1 MSDSAVPDYLQ
12 AEFDPSF
19 LFVPRL
25 RSILV
30 SHNIPYLSN
39 AKKPELIEIFT
50 KKVLPLS
57 GKIIASSKAKRSSRG
72 IRNAS
77 PVPISNPA
85 TEDTETNTLRI
96 DAEQDPRRNS
106 EVMRSSKGIKHANP
120 VHAEQQG
127 LRRSSR
133 KSNPPDRFGFSCA

>member
-1 MSDSAVPDYLQ
+1 MSDSAVPDYLH
-12 AEFDPSF
+12 AEFDPSS
-19 LFVPRL
+19 LLVPRL

-39 AKKPELIEIFT
+39 AKKPQLIEIFT
-50 KKVLPLS
+50 TKVLPLS

-85 TEDTETNTLRI
+85 TEDTETNTL
-96 DAEQDPRRNS
+96 S
-106 EVMRSSKGIKHANP
+106 SKVMQSSKGIKHANP
-120 VHAEQQG
+120 VHAEQG